1 MRIWLWE
8 YAYLVMLGHGRDES
22 APTPDG
28 MFATH
33 FVGVRHHSRNVS
45 WVFRGVFTTHSP
57 CVRCIIAIR
66 ATHYYNM
73 CNAK

>member
-1 MRIWLWE
+1 MRIWLHQDTG
-8 YAYLVMLGHGRDES
+8 AMNRS
-22 APTPDG
+22 PTFVGD
-28 MFATH
+28 ATH
-33 FVGVRHHSRNVS
+33 SRGVS
-45 WVFRGVFTTHSP
+45 WVFRGVFVDFSP